1 MDNKNLIILLIIF
14 ILIIILSNYYH
25 KNKDLTQVKST
36 IDNKYYLVAKLID
49 SNEAANKLAL
59 INKNINI
66 LLEHCKNPNDKS
78 IMKLYNN
85 YNSDILCELVDKS
98 KYTAYSL
105 NKGELIAIC
114 LRDKITNKLI
124 DDMNSKS
131 FIDMNTVMFVII
143 HELAHV
149 ITKSIGHTK
158 EFWDNMT
165 RLLKYG
171 NECGIYK
178 LINYKKNPIY
188 YCNQLLNDTPY
199 DFN

>member
-59 INKNINI
+59 IKKNINI

-124 DDMNSKS
+124 DDMNSTM
-131 FIDMNTVMFVII
+131 FIII
-143 HELAHV
+143 HELAH
-149 ITKSIGHTK
+149 IMTYTEQHTQ